1 MLVIVERRGAAAI
14 ASALAVGLGEEG
26 ERGKKRREFLRR
38 AILIH
43 LLVKG
48 PWGYRFYAW
57 LGAISR
63 YGLDYT

>member
-1 MLVIVERRGAAAI
+1 MLVIFERRGAPAI

-26 ERGKKRREFLRR
+26 ERGKRREFLRR